1 MLTGLSV
8 LDVRKRNSD
17 EGVNSKILNAT
28 RELMG
33 YVRDNRLEI
42 WEDQPAFDNKE
53 LLATLKEEQREHH
66 DLVVIIDG
74 IDHFK
79 ITDRPDLADIHER
92 RSSVM
97 LDIYKTLDIPL
108 FIGGE
113 LVDEDGTLSA
123 PRAYLRD
130 SDAIYWLESKNDE
143 LELTVNS
150 KRLGNNNLYKG
161 KLSIDPQ
168 SNRISEA

>member
-1 MLTGLSV
+1 M
-8 LDVRKRNSD
+8 
-17 EGVNSKILNAT
+17 
-28 RELMG
+28 
-33 YVRDNRLEI
+33 
-42 WEDQPAFDNKE
+42 
-53 LLATLKEEQREHH
+53 
-66 DLVVIIDG
+66 
-74 IDHFK
+74 
-79 ITDRPDLADIHER
+79 TDRPDLANIYER

-97 LDIYKTLDIPL
+97 LDIYKSLDIPL

-130 SDAIYWLESKNDE
+130 SDAIYWLESRDGE

-161 KLSIDPQ
+161 KLSINPQ